1 MTRAEVPGG
10 PLRLARRAKLR
21 IDPVREKPLLLV
33 PEGVL
38 VLNRT
43 AHEIVRRI
51 DGTRTAAA
59 LAAELAAA
67 AGDPRVEAD
76 VWTFLGRLAAKGLLE
91 AVPAGSAAR
100 GGSEDR
106 GASSETPRD

>member
-1 MTRAEVPGG
+1 MTPAQVPSG

-21 IDPVREKPLLLV
+21 MDPVREKPLLLV

-59 LAAELAAA
+59 LAAELSAM
-67 AGDPRVEAD
+67 AGDPGVAAE
-76 VWTFLGRLAAKGLLE
+76 VLTFLERLAAKGLLE
-91 AVPAGSAAR
+91 EARGAVPVDGEA
-100 GGSEDR
+100 
-106 GASSETPRD
+106 PRA

>member
-1 MTRAEVPGG
+1 MSLPAG

-21 IDPVREKPLLLV
+21 LDPVRRKPLLLV

-51 DGTRTAAA
+51 DGTRTAAD
-59 LAAELAAA
+59 LAAELTAA
-67 AGDPRVEAD
+67 AGGEARVAAEVRA
-76 VWTFLGRLAAKGLLE
+76 FLERLAAKGLLE
-91 AVPAGSAAR
+91 EVGGAAPGAGAAPR
-100 GGSEDR
+100 G
-106 GASSETPRD
+106 

>member
-1 MTRAEVPGG
+1 MTGAQVPSG
-10 PLRLARRAKLR
+10 PLALARRARLR
-21 IDPVREKPLLLV
+21 FDPVREKPLLLV

-51 DGTRTAAA
+51 DGTRTAKA

-67 AGDPRVEAD
+67 AGDPRVEAE
-76 VWTFLGRLAAKGLLE
+76 VTAFLERLAAKGLLE
-91 AVPAGSAAR
+91 ER
-100 GGSEDR
+100 
-106 GASSETPRD
+106 

>member
-1 MTRAEVPGG
+1 MTGARIPGG
-10 PLRLARRAKLR
+10 PLRLSRRAKLR
-21 IDPVREKPLLLV
+21 MDPVREKPLLLV

-59 LAAELAAA
+59 LAAELSAAV
-67 AGDPRVEAD
+67 GDARVEAE
-76 VWTFLGRLAAKGLLE
+76 VLTFLERLAAKGLLE
-91 AVPAGSAAR
+91 AVPRDSERQA
-100 GGSEDR
+100 GSEDR
-106 GASSETPRD
+106 GAS